1 MKYRALSSIFYSDN
15 DKYLKVYKD
24 RYNSESTYR
33 FNFKVSGYDSFV
45 VINHDILQRVESIM
59 ELDRELLKKMN
70 SVPPIALKQY
80 TKKCLIDEIRM
91 TNEIEGVVSTRKEI
105 NEILND
111 KTHENKRRR
120 LYGLVKKYELL
131 MEEDIQ
137 LLECKD
143 IRKLYDEL
151 VLKEVIEE
159 EPKNQPDGSIF
170 RAYKVYVQSPTGKI
184 IHNGIYPEN
193 QIIDCM
199 TNGLSILNNNDYN
212 FLIRI
217 AVFHYIFGYIHPFY
231 DGNGRTSR
239 FISSYLLSQKLQY
252 LVPYRLAYTIKEN
265 INSYYK
271 SFKET
276 NDEKSRGDLT
286 IFVIRFFDILIK
298 SLNDLCESLD
308 NRRNKLNFF
317 GEIVDEISRGDEKKA
332 SILFIL
338 VQNTLFGE
346 EGLSA
351 EELYDITNAG
361 KYNISNVGKSKI
373 RTSLKELEEKG
384 MLYISKDGRR
394 MLYDVDLNAM
404 SNLKL

>member
-1 MKYRALSSIFYSDN
+1 MKYRALSSIFYSEN
-15 DKYLKVYKD
+15 NKYIDIYKD

-33 FNFKVSGYDSFV
+33 FNFKVSENDSFV
-45 VINHDILQRVESIM
+45 VINHDILERAQAIM

-70 SVPPIALKQY
+70 SVPPIALSQY

-111 KTHENKRRR
+111 KTQDNKKRR

-131 MEEDIQ
+131 RQEDIQ
-137 LLECKD
+137 LLDCKD
-143 IRKLYDEL
+143 IRGLYNEL

-159 EPKNQPDGSIF
+159 DPENEPDGDIF
-170 RAYKVYVQSPTGKI
+170 RLDKVHVQNPSGKI

-193 QIIDCM
+193 EIIKSM
-199 TNGLSILNNNDYN
+199 TNGLTILNNTDYN

-217 AVFHYIFGYIHPFY
+217 AVFHYMFGYIHPFY

-252 LVPYRLAYTIKEN
+252 LVSYKLSYTIKQN

-276 NDEKSRGDLT
+276 NDEKNRGDLT
-286 IFVIRFFDILIK
+286 IFVIQFFDMLLK
-298 SLNDLCESLD
+298 SLNDLCEALEEK
-308 NRRNKLNFF
+308 RNKLNFF
-317 GEIVDEISRGDEKKA
+317 GDIVNKFFKEDKKKEK
-332 SILFIL
+332 ILFIL

-346 EGLSA
+346 GGLSTY
-351 EELYDITNAG
+351 EL
-361 KYNISNVGKSKI
+361 YNISGVGESKV
-373 RTSLKELEEKG
+373 RTCLKELEEEG
-384 MLYISKDGRR
+384 MLYITKDGRKN
-394 MLYDVDLNAM
+394 LYDVDLDAM
-404 SNLKL
+404 SNLKGKN

>member
-15 DKYLKVYKD
+15 NKYLEIYKN

-33 FNFKVSGYDSFV
+33 FNFKVNGYNSFV

-70 SVPPIALKQY
+70 SVPLIALNQY

-91 TNEIEGVVSTRKEI
+91 TNEIEGVISTRKEI
-105 NEILND
+105 NEILNN
-111 KTHENKRRR
+111 KTHDNKKRR

-137 LLECKD
+137 LLDCKD

-159 EPKNQPDGSIF
+159 EPKNYPDGNIF
-170 RAYKVYVQSPTGKI
+170 RAGKVYVQSPTGKV
-184 IHNGIYPEN
+184 IHNGVYPETEL
-193 QIIDCM
+193 ITHM
-199 TNGLSILNNNDYN
+199 TDALNILNNDDYN

-217 AVFHYIFGYIHPFY
+217 AVFHYMFGYSHPFY

-239 FISSYLLSQKLQY
+239 FISSYLISQKLQY
-252 LVPYRLAYTIKEN
+252 LVSYRLSYTIQEN

-271 SFKET
+271 MFKDT
-276 NDEKSRGDLT
+276 NDEKNRGDLT
-286 IFVIRFFDILIK
+286 IFVVKFFDILIK
-298 SLNDLCESLD
+298 ALNDLCESLD
-308 NRRNKLNFF
+308 DRRNKLQFF
-317 GEIVDEISRGDEKKA
+317 ESIVDKVSKGDEKKA

-351 EELYDITNAG
+351 DELYYITNGG
-361 KYNISNVGKSKI
+361 KYNVSNVGKSKI
-373 RTSLKELEEKG
+373 RASLKELEEI
-384 MLYISKDGRR
+384 LYITMDGKKK
-394 MLYDVDLNAM
+394 LYDVDLNAM

>member
-170 RAYKVYVQSPTGKI
+170 RAHKVYVQSPTGKI